1 MYLIGITVCV
11 DYSDYL
17 AATIDSK
24 LQCCDTVIVATVDS
38 DSATRQLVESIRKKS
53 RLNDFKVVDC
63 VLPNAIISSNK
74 ATFNKSAIVWEAQ
87 DLAYRLCHAESIKNS
102 AFLLVDADIV
112 LPENTRQVI
121 EEHATD
127 PATLYGARRRDFVTP
142 KDYQSQSSIS
152 IPHYRKEPRFA
163 LAGYFQLYFEQKYYP
178 KNSTTCAKCDDIF
191 RDGFAKKV
199 IMPLIVDHI
208 GPERVNWK
216 GRVSEPWV
224 S

>member
-1 MYLIGITVCV
+1 MHIIGITVCV

-24 LQCCDTVIVATVDS
+24 LQCCDTLIVATVDS
-38 DSATRQLVESIRKKS
+38 DAATIRLIQGSRKKS
-53 RLNDFKVVDC
+53 HENDFKIVDC
-63 VLPNAIISSNK
+63 VLPNTIISSNK
-74 ATFNKSAIVWEAQ
+74 AKFNKSAMVWASQ
-87 DLAYRLCHAESIKNS
+87 DLAYRLCSDEKIENS
-102 AFLLVDADIV
+102 VFLLVDADII
-112 LPENTRQVI
+112 LPEHTRQVI
-121 EEHATD
+121 EECATD
-127 PATLYGARRRDFVTP
+127 SSTIYGARRRDFVTP
-142 KDYQSQSSIS
+142 EDYQSQSSIS
-152 IPHYRKEPRFA
+152 IPHYRREPRFA
-163 LAGYFQLYFEQKYYP
+163 LAGYFQLYFERKFYP
-178 KNSTTCAKCDDIF
+178 ENSVSCAKCDDIF

>member
-1 MYLIGITVCV
+1 MHLIGITVCV
-11 DYSDYL
+11 GYSDYL

-24 LQCCDTVIVATVDS
+24 LQCCDTLIVATVTGDAS
-38 DSATRQLVESIRKKS
+38 SQRLITRSRKKS
-53 RLNDFKVVDC
+53 KSNDFKIIDC
-63 VLPNAIISSNK
+63 VLPNAIVTSND
-74 ATFNKSAIVWEAQ
+74 ATFNKSAMVWEAQ
-87 DLAYRLCHAESIKNS
+87 DLAYRLCHAEKIENP
-102 AFLLVDADIV
+102 AFLLVDADII
-112 LPENTRQVI
+112 LPENTRNVI
-121 EEHATD
+121 EEHAID
-127 PATLYGARRRDFVTP
+127 AATLYGARRRDFVTP
-142 KDYQSQSSIS
+142 ADYQSQSSIS

-178 KNSTTCAKCDDIF
+178 KNSITCAKCDDIF